1 MTLFFETAMHSQ
13 IFLTMVPLGF
23 ILGILLDVLG
33 PYKWFRALIDVI
45 LMLLCASAI
54 ALLVIVFH
62 DDRVRIYHLLGCM
75 VGWMIYTLGLRRTI
89 VYILHKLFSK
99 NEAGINGNKTEI

>member
-1 MTLFFETAMHSQ
+1 MTLFFETAMHSH

-45 LMLLCASAI
+45 
-54 ALLVIVFH
+54 
-62 DDRVRIYHLLGCM
+62 
-75 VGWMIYTLGLRRTI
+75 
-89 VYILHKLFSK
+89 
-99 NEAGINGNKTEI
+99 